1 MAVDPRKICT
11 PLIASFPGSTTK
23 PGNEATGPFQFPLL
37 PFTFDTHKS
46 GAMLGYMP
54 QNAETGKNYVADSEG
69 GKFRHMLGVEP
80 VIKVPEHIG
89 YVPQRP

>member
-37 PFTFDTHKS
+37 PFTFDTPNS
-46 GAMLGYMP
+46 GAMLP
-54 QNAETGKNYVADSEG
+54 QNAETGKNYVADREG
-69 GKFRHMLGVEP
+69 GKFRHMLGTEP
-80 VIKVPEHIG
+80 VIKVPEHEHIG
-89 YVPQRP
+89 YVTQRP